1 MLEHLARNRSK
12 GGKALGPNAFVR
24 FRDMETMGVSMS
36 FFFAGVSHASWLE
49 NLDLRKTKGVRL
61 NTPCLQ
67 VIQISKAFPGV
78 QALEEVSLELHAGE
92 VVALMGA
99 NGAGKS
105 TLIRLLAG
113 ATQADGG
120 AIRIDG
126 RPARLAN
133 PADALR
139 AGIGV
144 IHQEFFHVPQLTVL
158 DNLFLGHR
166 RPLGVISRRQEA
178 DAAQQILQRL
188 GMSIDLDAP
197 CGRLSVAEQQM
208 VEVAKCLLRK
218 VRVLVLDEPTA
229 ALTPRE
235 SQQLLDFISTLRA
248 EGLAILYVSHRL
260 DEVFRIADRIVVLRD
275 GRTVAQGPVSGWQ
288 RKPLIEA
295 MVGRP
300 LESEYP
306 KEQAA
311 IGDVVLRCRKL
322 GRGKSVQDVSLEL
335 HEGEILG
342 VAGLVGAGRTELARL
357 LFGLDRQE
365 TGSIELDGLPISLQ
379 GPQDAMRLGM
389 GFLPEDRKKQG
400 LIIDHG
406 LIDNFSLPNLSSF
419 SRGGWMRLAEERR
432 AYDRQQTTLGWRPSA
447 PRVPAR
453 LLSGGNQQKLVLG
466 KWIQRD
472 PRILILDE
480 PTRGVDVGARVE
492 VYRWIVRLA
501 QCRCAILWVSS
512 DFEELIGMSDRI
524 LVMHR
529 GRIVSEIPDPRQ
541 TSASDLLAAAVGVDR
556 GKKDD

>member
-1 MLEHLARNRSK
+1 
-12 GGKALGPNAFVR
+12 
-24 FRDMETMGVSMS
+24 MS
-36 FFFAGVSHASWLE
+36 
-49 NLDLRKTKGVRL
+49 
-61 NTPCLQ
+61 TPCLQ

-113 ATQADGG
+113 ATQCDGG
-120 AIRIDG
+120 AIWMDG
-126 RPARLAN
+126 QPVQLADPAT
-133 PADALR
+133 ALR

-144 IHQEFFHVPQLTVL
+144 IHQEFFLVPQLSVL
-158 DNLFLGHR
+158 DNLFLGHH
-166 RPLGVISRRQEA
+166 RPLGMISRRQESQSA
-178 DAAQQILQRL
+178 REVFQRL
-188 GMSIDLDAP
+188 GISIDLEAI
-197 CGRLSVAEQQM
+197 CGQLSVAEQQM
-208 VEVAKCLLRK
+208 VEVAKCLLRR

-235 SQQLLDFISTLRA
+235 SQRLLDFLRTLRA

-260 DEVFRIADRIVVLRD
+260 EEVFQIADRIAVLRD
-275 GRTVAQGPVSGWQ
+275 GRMVAQGAASGWQ

-306 KEQAA
+306 KEPAV
-311 IGDVVLRCRKL
+311 IGNVVLRCRQL
-322 GRGKSVQDVSLEL
+322 GRGNRVQDVSLEL

-357 LFGLDRQE
+357 LFGLDRHQ
-365 TGSIELDGLPISLQ
+365 TGSIELDGRPISLR
-379 GPQDAMRLGM
+379 GPKDAMRLGI

-400 LIIDHG
+400 LILDHG
-406 LIDNFSLPNLSSF
+406 LIENFSLPNLASF
-419 SRGGWMRLAEERR
+419 SRGGWMRRSEERQ
-432 AYDRQQTTLGWRPSA
+432 AYDQQQTALGWKPSA
-447 PRVPAR
+447 PRTPAK

-472 PRILILDE
+472 PRVLILDE
-480 PTRGVDVGARVE
+480 PTRGVDVGARVD

-501 QCRCAILWVSS
+501 QSHCAILWISS

-524 LVMHR
+524 VVMHR
-529 GRIVSEIPDPRQ
+529 GRIVSEILDPQ
-541 TSASDLLAAAVGVDR
+541 EVSASDLLSAAVGADR
-556 GKKDD
+556 GDRDG

>member
-1 MLEHLARNRSK
+1 MDSLNC
-12 GGKALGPNAFVR
+12 G
-24 FRDMETMGVSMS
+24 
-36 FFFAGVSHASWLE
+36 
-49 NLDLRKTKGVRL
+49 KTKGLRL
-61 NTPCLQ
+61 NAPCLQ
-67 VIQISKAFPGV
+67 VTQISKSFPGV
-78 QALEEVSLELHAGE
+78 QALEEVSLELHSGE

-120 AIRIDG
+120 SIWMDG
-126 RPARLAN
+126 QPVRLPDPAA
-133 PADALR
+133 ALQ

-144 IHQEFFHVPQLTVL
+144 IHQEFFLVPQLSVL

-166 RPLGVISRRQEA
+166 RPLGMISRRQEA
-178 DAAQQILQRL
+178 VSAQEIFQRL
-188 GMSIDLDAP
+188 GISIDLDAA

-235 SQQLLDFISTLRA
+235 SQRLLEFLSNLRA

-260 DEVFRIADRIVVLRD
+260 EEVFQIADRIVVLRD
-275 GRTVAQGPVSGWQ
+275 GRTVAQGPVSHWQ

-306 KEQAA
+306 KESADR
-311 IGDVVLRCRKL
+311 GEVVLQCRQL
-322 GRGKSVQDVSLEL
+322 GRGSSVQNVSLEL

-357 LFGLDRQE
+357 LFGLDRRE
-365 TGSIELDGLPISLQ
+365 TGSIELDGQPISLR
-379 GPQDAMRLGM
+379 GPQDAMRLGI

-406 LIDNFSLPNLSSF
+406 LIENFSLPNLSSF
-419 SRGGWMRLAEERR
+419 ALGGWMRRLEERQ
-432 AYDRQQTTLGWRPSA
+432 AYDRQQTALGWKPSA
-447 PRVPAR
+447 PRIPAK

-472 PRILILDE
+472 PRVLILDE
-480 PTRGVDVGARVE
+480 PTRGVDVGARVD

-501 QCRCAILWVSS
+501 QSRCAILWISS

-524 LVMHR
+524 VVMHR
-529 GRIVSEIPDPRQ
+529 GRIVSEILDPRKI
-541 TSASDLLAAAVGVDR
+541 SASDLLSAAVGADR
-556 GKKDD
+556 DKTDG